1 MVGLSIVVIRWVM
14 VRILPAGGRIEIPVG
29 RDVSRPCNFQPF
41 GILSARPKGIEQ
53 RDGKP
58 GKMRAEI
65 ESIAAEIKQS
75 IELLRRHL

>member
-1 MVGLSIVVIRWVM
+1 MVGLSLVVIRWGS
-14 VRILPAGGRIEIPVG
+14 VRILPAGRRIEIPVKRG
-29 RDVSRPCNFQPF
+29 VSRPCIFQPF

-58 GKMRAEI
+58 RKMRAEI